1 MASLKNTVRSKATAV
16 GNAFSEKWLW
26 SLTILVH
33 SSHKFMLLLHSICFT
48 LSKQYKCNLNIHH
61 LNFPYIALKA
71 SLPFKQ
77 LHKTQSPF
85 CNKAYSKIYLIPA
98 GCSLSWLRIVATL
111 LGALLVQLP
120 NAWSAVKGEAVIYP
134 LKANVAVGL
143 YHWLWDFN
151 DIPLHLAHDSLLVSL

>member
-1 MASLKNTVRSKATAV
+1 MACLKNTVRSKATAV

-48 LSKQYKCNLNIHH
+48 LSKQYKCNLNILFIHH

-85 CNKAYSKIYLIPA
+85 CNKANCKRYLIPA
-98 GCSLSWLRIVATL
+98 GCSLSWLRIIATL
-111 LGALLVQLP
+111 RCSISSTTKCMECSQRWSCHLPTESQCSSGTVPLTLGLQWHPITLSP
-120 NAWSAVKGEAVIYP
+120 W
-134 LKANVAVGL
+134 
-143 YHWLWDFN
+143 
-151 DIPLHLAHDSLLVSL
+151 